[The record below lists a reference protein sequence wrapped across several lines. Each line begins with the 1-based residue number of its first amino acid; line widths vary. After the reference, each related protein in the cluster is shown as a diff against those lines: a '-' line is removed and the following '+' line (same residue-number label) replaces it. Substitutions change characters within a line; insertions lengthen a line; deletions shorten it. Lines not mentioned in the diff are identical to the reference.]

1 MSKSD
6 SLNMSTLL
14 EAVANGSLD
23 VTSAIQQIE
32 VADYTINS
40 SVIDL
45 DLDIDRQK
53 RCGFPEAIYGAG
65 KPAEVIVEAFRKL
78 ISVGQ
83 NCLATRVNEAQAEV
97 VLENLPEVNWNP
109 TARTLRWMAE
119 ENSTEQAKTGTFVV
133 TAGTTDRP
141 VAEEAAET
149 LRWMNFEPGVIYDAG
164 VAGPHR
170 LLKSLPRLE
179 SAKAIVV
186 VAGMEGALPSVVG
199 GWVACPVIAVPTSV
213 GYGANF
219 GGLSALL
226 GMLNSCAANVCTVNI
241 DGGFKGGY
249 LAGLIASQS
258 DSQS

>member
-1 MSKSD
+1 MSNSD
-6 SLNMSTLL
+6 SLNLSTLL
-14 EAVANGSLD
+14 EAVASGSLD
-23 VTSAIQQIE
+23 VASAMQQIE
-32 VADYTINS
+32 VADQSTKS
-40 SVIDL
+40 ETIDL

-83 NCLATRVNEAQAEV
+83 NCLATRVEEAQAEV
-97 VLENLPEVNWNP
+97 VLTNIPDVNWNP
-109 TARTLRWMAE
+109 IARTLRLMVSENAAE
-119 ENSTEQAKTGTFVV
+119 MSKSGTYVV

-170 LLKSLPRLE
+170 LLKSLPKLE

-258 DSQS
+258 DSSN

>member
-1 MSKSD
+1 MSNSD
-6 SLNMSTLL
+6 SLNLSTLL
-14 EAVANGSLD
+14 EAVASGSLD
-23 VTSAIQQIE
+23 VASAMQQIE
-32 VADYTINS
+32 VADQSTKS
-40 SVIDL
+40 ETIDL

-83 NCLATRVNEAQAEV
+83 NCLATRVEEAQAEV
-97 VLENLPEVNWNP
+97 VLTNIPDVNWNP
-109 TARTLRWMAE
+109 IARTLRLMVSENAAE
-119 ENSTEQAKTGTFVV
+119 MSKSGTYVV

-170 LLKSLPRLE
+170 LLKSLPKLE

-199 GWVACPVIAVPTSV
+199 
-213 GYGANF
+213 
-219 GGLSALL
+219 
-226 GMLNSCAANVCTVNI
+226 
-241 DGGFKGGY
+241 
-249 LAGLIASQS
+249 
-258 DSQS
+258 

>member
-1 MSKSD
+1 MSNSD
-6 SLNMSTLL
+6 SLNLSTLL
-14 EAVANGSLD
+14 EAVASGSLD
-23 VTSAIQQIE
+23 VASAMQQIE
-32 VADYTINS
+32 VADQSTKS
-40 SVIDL
+40 ETIDL

-83 NCLATRVNEAQAEV
+83 NCLATRVEEAQAEV
-97 VLENLPEVNWNP
+97 VLTKLPDVNWNP
-109 TARTLRWMAE
+109 IARTLRLMVSENAAE
-119 ENSTEQAKTGTFVV
+119 MSKSGTCVV

-170 LLKSLPRLE
+170 LLKSLPKLE

-258 DSQS
+258 DSSN